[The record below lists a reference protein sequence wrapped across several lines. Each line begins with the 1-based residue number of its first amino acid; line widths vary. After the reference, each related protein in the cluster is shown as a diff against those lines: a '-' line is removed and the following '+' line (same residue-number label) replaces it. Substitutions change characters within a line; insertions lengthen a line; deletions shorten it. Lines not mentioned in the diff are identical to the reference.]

1 MIISP
6 VPESLKKAFLT
17 KRDFDEYEAL
27 SEEER
32 FDKWEYEDW
41 REQLIEEECENEET
55 RKRIEEIRK
64 GEKEHDQRKLAY
76 EQFEAERLLG
86 LLEERRVNLKDVAR
100 LPHAPKTLLT
110 ALQNIK
116 GDEEYWIHE
125 FGNEFCPLL
134 PSFWKYKPDG
144 TSEKLP
150 TEYKF
155 KRTHKKINISRKQ
168 YSSVAI
174 AGKSFDCHALSAC
187 AFIKNLDPKFLTQV
201 DHRTDPNDE
210 LLVEMTRVIWIM
222 LKRHFGNMHSL
233 QPHFCNFAPIGL
245 QFLSAGQNQEANG
258 TEDHKLFKHLVRDY
272 NLEESLKDVSKIEN
286 DKDKLQNLVNWGD
299 CYLDFEFL
307 DWDKE
312 KFENHMRYGLKASKD
327 GVMQQHRLTVSN
339 VIDLGRANQQR
350 VEQERFAKLY
360 ELLADAGK
368 ALEYLQTEGGDKNYI
383 KVKFKREKEVS
394 EKFDINPYVCFGYPY
409 KAFENA
415 FLAPFEDWTEDD
427 WDDLTHY
434 IQKCVY
440 NHQSGKQPK
449 DRIYKNKLFSNWAK
463 GKDACS
469 VGDYPAAKRF
479 FESAARRDAERIA
492 ESYGFLKL
500 IDQHSMLTLMLDTTE
515 AEVAEKFKVLA
526 TDDEVL
532 LRRLEGHE
540 KRSFRPLN

>member
-6 VPESLKKAFLT
+6 IPESLKEAFLT
-17 KRDFDEYEAL
+17 KRDFDELAAMSDEDNFWRFEAQEAL
-27 SEEER
+27 
-32 FDKWEYEDW
+32 
-41 REQLIEEECENEET
+41 REFINKDENEEL
-55 RKRIEEIRK
+55 RKRAEEIRNA
-64 GEKEHDQRKLAY
+64 EKEHDQRKLIY
-76 EQFEAERLLG
+76 EQSEAERLLG

-286 DKDKLQNLVNWGD
+286 DKDKLQNLVDWGNSHLETD
-299 CYLDFEFL
+299 LL
-307 DWDKE
+307 DWDRE
-312 KFENHMRYGLKASKD
+312 KTTNWIQHGLKGSED

-339 VIDLGRANQQR
+339 VVDLGRANQQM

-383 KVKFKREKEVS
+383 KAKFKREKEVS
-394 EKFDINPYVCFGYPY
+394 EKFDINPYVCFGFPY
-409 KAFENA
+409 QEFEKAFEA
-415 FLAPFEDWTEDD
+415 SLEDWTEDD

-434 IQKCVY
+434 IQMCVY
-440 NHQSGKQPK
+440 NCQSGERPK
-449 DRIYKNKLFSNWAK
+449 NRTYKNSLFSGWCK
-463 GKDACS
+463 GLDTDEMAHYAEIK
-469 VGDYPAAKRF
+469 KRKVQAIRF
-479 FESAARRDAERIA
+479 RVPR
-492 ESYGFLKL
+492 L
-500 IDQHSMLTLMLDTTE
+500 SMLSFVLHCTE

-526 TDDEVL
+526 TDDEAL